1 MNKKYQK
8 IWELALPYQDAR
20 DDAGHGQIV
29 TEFSEKL
36 SEIEQAVADIAV
48 PAAILHDIGWSQLDR
63 KERFLIFDKR
73 NTVEARLQ
81 ARYHHQEQGVRL
93 AREILE
99 QIDYPTQFIETILD
113 IISEHDTRN
122 GYRTKEEAVMRD
134 ADKLW
139 RVSKI
144 GFYDDIRQSNDTAEN
159 YHNQLASKIR
169 DPNFL
174 FLESSRRIAEVELS
188 VRHQEFSA

>member
-63 KERFLIFDKR
+63 NERFLIFDKR
-73 NTVEARLQ
+73 NTAEARLQ
-81 ARYHHQEQGVRL
+81 ARYHHQEQSVRL

-99 QIDYPTQFIETILD
+99 QVDYPQQFIDPILD

-144 GFYDDIRQSNDTAEN
+144 GFYDDIRQSNDTPEN
-159 YHNQLASKIR
+159 YHHQLASKIR

-174 FLESSRRIAEVELS
+174 FLESSRKIAEEELS
-188 VRHQEFSA
+188 ARHREFSA